1 MVSVTC
7 DIDQAAVARLDGL
20 LSRIQYEMPGRLA
33 SETRRA
39 AIYVCQS
46 LRSRTKVAPKR
57 IRKSEYEASIS
68 TVPPKYI
75 HSNSAHRRL
84 LRRWTLTR
92 KLGTPEQYTYHH
104 YVYTDRHRGKD
115 GRMVGGNRSAELREL
130 IQQHGGIPRAG
141 LAKLSWG
148 WAMKQIYNGASAD
161 FTWKRRRGDRR
172 DPRQY
177 VKGVFRKFAGGA
189 MAQISNALDY
199 ILDAIKPGALTE
211 SVNAAARR
219 MEYNIAAELSKIE
232 NAPVASTAH
241 RRGRRMS
248 YEVAHGRA
256 DPRNGYRYTDTF
268 PF

>member
-20 LSRIQYEMPGRLA
+20 LSRIRREMPRRLA

-39 AIYVCQS
+39 AIYICQS

-57 IRKSEYEASIS
+57 IRKPEYEASIS

-75 HSNSAHRRL
+75 HSSSAHRRL

-92 KLGTPEQYTYHH
+92 KLGTSDQNTHH
-104 YVYTDRHRGKD
+104 YYVYTDRHRGK
-115 GRMVGGNRSAELREL
+115 GGHMVGGNRSAELREL

-141 LAKLSWG
+141 LAKQSWG

-177 VKGVFRKFAGGA
+177 VEGRFAQSLTGA
-189 MAQISNALDY
+189 FALIRNALDY
-199 ILDAIKPGALTE
+199 ISDALRPGALAE
-211 SVNAAARR
+211 AVNAAAKRL
-219 MEYNIAAELSKIE
+219 EFNIDNHL
-232 NAPVASTAH
+232 
-241 RRGRRMS
+241 
-248 YEVAHGRA
+248 GRA
-256 DPRNGYRYTDTF
+256 TA
-268 PF
+268 

>member
-20 LSRIQYEMPGRLA
+20 LSRIRREMPRRLA

-39 AIYVCQS
+39 AIYICQS

-92 KLGTPEQYTYHH
+92 KLGTPDQNTYHY
-104 YVYTDRHRGKD
+104 YVYTDRHRGKG
-115 GRMVGGNRSAELREL
+115 GRMVGGSRSAELREL

-177 VKGVFRKFAGGA
+177 VEGRFAQSPTGA
-189 MAQISNALDY
+189 FALIHNALDY
-199 ILDAIKPGALTE
+199 ISDALKPGALTE
-211 SVNAAARR
+211 AIDAAAKR
-219 MEYNIAAELSKIE
+219 MEYNVGAEIMRAE
-232 NAPVASTAH
+232 NAPAVTVRRTA
-241 RRGRRMS
+241 
-248 YEVAHGRA
+248 YQNWVAHTKGWW
-256 DPRNGYRYTDTF
+256 
-268 PF
+268 

>member
-20 LSRIQYEMPGRLA
+20 LSHIQREIPQRLA

-39 AIYVCQS
+39 AIYICQS

-57 IRKSEYEASIS
+57 IRKSEYEAAIS

-84 LRRWTLTR
+84 LRRWNLTR
-92 KLGTPEQYTYHH
+92 KLGTPDQNTHH
-104 YVYTDRHRGKD
+104 YYVYTDRHRGKG

-130 IQQHGGIPRAG
+130 IQHHGSIPRAG

-161 FTWKRRRGDRR
+161 FTWKPRRGDRR

-177 VKGVFRKFAGGA
+177 VKGQFSQSPTGAFAV
-189 MAQISNALDY
+189 IRNALDY
-199 ILDAIKPGALTE
+199 IFDALKPGALTE
-211 SVNAAARR
+211 AIDAATKRL
-219 MEYNIAAELSKIE
+219 EYNIDNHLGKALA
-232 NAPVASTAH
+232 
-241 RRGRRMS
+241 
-248 YEVAHGRA
+248 
-256 DPRNGYRYTDTF
+256 
-268 PF
+268 

>member
-7 DIDQAAVARLDGL
+7 DIDQTAVARLDGL
-20 LSRIQYEMPGRLA
+20 LSRIRREMPRRLA

-39 AIYVCQS
+39 AIYICQS

-104 YVYTDRHRGKD
+104 YVYTDRHLGKG

-141 LAKLSWG
+141 LAKQSWG
-148 WAMKQIYNGASAD
+148 WAMKQIHGGASAD

-177 VKGVFRKFAGGA
+177 VKGVFRKAMDGAFALIHNG
-189 MAQISNALDY
+189 LDY
-199 ILDAIKPGALTE
+199 VGAALQPGAVTE
-211 SVNAAARR
+211 AINAATKRMAYNVEADILRAMNAPSPAKSYTRSVN
-219 MEYNIAAELSKIE
+219 EIL
-232 NAPVASTAH
+232 NAYAK
-241 RRGRRMS
+241 GD
-248 YEVAHGRA
+248 RA
-256 DPRNGYRYTDTF
+256 TPPKGFQGWTWT
-268 PF
+268 

>member
-20 LSRIQYEMPGRLA
+20 LSRIQRETPRRLA

-46 LRSRTKVAPKR
+46 LRARTKVAPKR
-57 IRKSEYEASIS
+57 IRKSEYEATIS

-104 YVYTDRHRGKD
+104 YVYTDRHLGKG

-141 LAKLSWG
+141 LAKQSWG
-148 WAMKQIYNGASAD
+148 WVMKQIHGGASAD

-177 VKGVFRKFAGGA
+177 VKGTFACLAGGA
-189 MAQISNALDY
+189 VVRIHNALDY
-199 ILDAIKPGALTE
+199 ISAALKPGALAE
-211 SVNAAARR
+211 ALNAAAKRL
-219 MEYNIAAELSKIE
+219 EYNIDNHLAKAL
-232 NAPVASTAH
+232 T
-241 RRGRRMS
+241 
-248 YEVAHGRA
+248 
-256 DPRNGYRYTDTF
+256 
-268 PF
+268 